1 MSLLGRL
8 RMLGSS
14 KIFLLSCKL
23 SGAQRLPMQPCQTA
37 NTPAIQLQGQRIGAG
52 AEGPGMSSCYNFC
65 TAPLVAPWDST
76 GESLLCQQGHLAD
89 QPSHN

>member
-52 AEGPGMSSCYNFC
+52 AEGPVIIF
-65 TAPLVAPWDST
+65 AQPLLLHLGIQQERACCASKAIWLI
-76 GESLLCQQGHLAD
+76 SLATTEV
-89 QPSHN
+89 